1 MLYTVYFNGKS
12 LSTILPKENFLDQET
27 FLFTLQRNA
36 CHGRTLKKHA
46 ALNATYFHSRHN
58 IKSRKRCNRKFIL
71 FSYSACTTSWVMN
84 SLFRTFYAGNNLES
98 EKRNRQHG
106 R

>member
-1 MLYTVYFNGKS
+1 MQLIFTADITSRV
-12 LSTILPKENFLDQET
+12 END
-27 FLFTLQRNA
+27 
-36 CHGRTLKKHA
+36 
-46 ALNATYFHSRHN
+46 ATENS
-58 IKSRKRCNRKFIL
+58 S
-71 FSYSACTTSWVMN
+71 FSVIVLVQPQVMN